1 MRSDN
6 EFVFE
11 NKDLSIPLRSTSSMI
26 SGLAPLLIY
35 LRDTKPG
42 DLVIIEGPESH
53 LYPDAH
59 RVMAKVLARLV
70 NSGIKVMVT
79 THSDFLVGQVDNL
92 MRASRLNDPEEL
104 GMERYD
110 LIKEGDVSVYYFDD
124 ENVLHEIP
132 VGEDGVDHD
141 VFADVVQDLYD
152 ESLSIDMRLKKD
164 EQ

>member
-1 MRSDN
+1 
-6 EFVFE
+6 
-11 NKDLSIPLRSTSSMI
+11 
-26 SGLAPLLIY
+26 
-35 LRDTKPG
+35 
-42 DLVIIEGPESH
+42 
-53 LYPDAH
+53 
-59 RVMAKVLARLV
+59 MAKVLARLV